1 VKVGSAEDVRILR
14 TSKLEYVSRLS
25 VQCRED
31 ACRLRISSK
40 PRVSDSAFMRPS
52 VHGTN
57 PRQGANEPRM
67 SAIYV
72 HNSWEFSHAR
82 MSDSGPSCLGDS

>member
-1 VKVGSAEDVRILR
+1 MATNPPSRYFAKALVRTRWHGRLSVGRDVGGYVKVGSAEDVRILR

-40 PRVSDSAFMRPS
+40 PRVSDSAFLRIS
-52 VHGTN
+52 N
-57 PRQGANEPRM
+57 LE
-67 SAIYV
+67 
-72 HNSWEFSHAR
+72 
-82 MSDSGPSCLGDS
+82 